1 MMELAITIVL
11 AGAIGMVGASLGVR
25 DLKRKAAITIERGRP
40 RPLPNETAFPSDVFG
55 ETP

>member
-1 MMELAITIVL
+1 MELAITIVL